1 MAEGWIK
8 LHREIVDHWIWQDPF
23 KLRAWLDLIM
33 LANHKPKKILINGQL
48 VTIDVGQHWTSY
60 EHLATRWGCSK
71 NRVVRFLK
79 LLKDDEMITY
89 KSTPNGTLINV
100 VNYRV
105 YQGFS
110 EDSDTL
116 MDTPTDTPTERRRI
130 YGRTTNNNDKR
141 MNKNDKNTRARKS
154 SFQDFDQRTYDYAEL
169 EERLVNK

>member
-1 MAEGWIK
+1 M
-8 LHREIVDHWIWQDPF
+8 
-23 KLRAWLDLIM
+23 
-33 LANHKPKKILINGQL
+33 
-48 VTIDVGQHWTSY
+48 
-60 EHLATRWGCSK
+60 
-71 NRVVRFLK
+71 RFLK
-79 LLKDDEMITY
+79 LLKEDGMITY
-89 KSTPNGTLINV
+89 NATPNGTLINV

-154 SFQDFDQRTYDYAEL
+154 SFQDFEQRTYDYEDL

>member
-60 EHLATRWGCSK
+60 EHLAIRWKCSK
-71 NRVVRFLK
+71 GRVMRFLK
-79 LLKDDEMITY
+79 LLKDDGMVTY
-89 KSTPNGTLINV
+89 KATPNGTLINV

-110 EDSDTL
+110 EDSGTL

-130 YGRTTNNNDKR
+130 YGRNT
-141 MNKNDKNTRARKS
+141 NKNDKNDKNEKNTRARKT
-154 SFQDFDQRTYDYAEL
+154 SFQDFDQRTYDYADL
-169 EERLVNK
+169 EERLISK